1 LQAKNHLAILHLH
14 DISEEWQDDFWPAI
28 KINENL
34 IGHDILQKLLK
45 ETNID
50 KQKKN

>member
-1 LQAKNHLAILHLH
+1 MRDHAEIKKLPLQW
-14 DISEEWQDDFWPAI
+14 EFWPAI